1 MKRLFLMAALL
12 ISLMLSGAWAG
23 DCTSGNA
30 TITEDNIRFSLTNDQ
45 LLAPVAF
52 DDIGCALIFRDE
64 QCGTDQYRFDSGS
77 MVHDYYTEEAVPAK
91 EALYVAG
98 SGVETPGGHGILA
111 FKDRES
117 AERFLSEGSEG
128 SEGNKGKVL
137 TYGELLDTV
146 E

>member
-1 MKRLFLMAALL
+1 VKRLFFFTAVLVP
-12 ISLMLSGAWAG
+12 LMLSGAWAG
-23 DCTSGNA
+23 DCTGDNA

-52 DDIGCALIFRDE
+52 DDIGCALVFRDE

-77 MVHDYYTEEAVPAK
+77 IVHDYYTEEAVPVK

-117 AERFLSEGSEG
+117 AERFISDRSERSED
-128 SEGNKGKVL
+128 NKGKVL
-137 TYGELLDTV
+137 TYEELLDTV